1 MRADEDVFAFGD
13 EQFARSRVQI
23 PLHAILFLFQAF
35 FGLLEIIR
43 HGIFGDK
50 RLGLV
55 LIIHLRAT
63 KERNFEMFLVI
74 VERSLVQVAFV
85 DTKGDE
91 RVHDLLD
98 QTLID
103 CLAVSL
109 AFDQTQDRASEL
121 CLLSLDMEKEIC
133 TPLDKGELLNL

>member
-13 EQFARSRVQI
+13 EQFACSRVQI
-23 PLHAILFLFQAF
+23 PLHAIFLLFQAF

-55 LIIHLRAT
+55 LIVRLRGT
-63 KERNFEMFLVI
+63 KERSLEMFLVI
-74 VERSLVQVAFV
+74 LEGSLVQVAFI

-91 RVHDLLD
+91 RVHDFLNKA
-98 QTLID
+98 LID

-109 AFDQTQDRASEL
+109 ALDQAQDRTREL

-133 TPLDKGELLNL
+133 APLDKCEL